1 MTAAQARILGEI
13 SGLLRSVAD
22 SLPPGE
28 EITMET
34 IFIDDLE
41 MNSLQMANLTG
52 RIAAF
57 YGFKADLVP
66 FYADREAGPFH
77 GLRVGE
83 LVDYLAGVLGDA
95 EAAAVPGRLGAE
107 GRRASGIT
115 VTQPTVT
122 SPPKRHAGQ
131 RLRRYQRPLR
141 PPAPAA
147 SSSTAAGAGPPCC
160 PA

>member
-13 SGLLRSVAD
+13 SGLLCSVTD

-66 FYADREAGPFH
+66 FYAGREAGPFH

-83 LVDYLAGVLGDA
+83 MVDHLAGVLDDG
-95 EAAAVPGRLGAE
+95 EAAAVQDAPE
-107 GRRASGIT
+107 
-115 VTQPTVT
+115 PTVT
-122 SPPKRHAGQ
+122 APARMRMPPVGSAASHWW
-131 RLRRYQRPLR
+131 
-141 PPAPAA
+141 PAPPGKRQRSRAQRA
-147 SSSTAAGAGPPCC
+147 CAGHRPEPGAAGRR
-160 PA
+160 